1 MSPVEDISNFQ
12 CVNFEASTSGDDG
25 QQSLT
30 SLNCITVRNGECY
43 NQQVNFFFFSLQFY
57 NHKVSSN

>member
-43 NQQVNFFFFSLQFY
+43 NQQVNFFFFFFTIL
-57 NHKVSSN
+57 